1 MVLGGGGKIMAG
13 RRWSQM
19 VVVGRGWSHTLVMPV
34 SNINDKFNVQLEN
47 KFLPDLRRN
56 PKTVKLPS
64 IEIKSF
70 SGELTEWPS
79 FLGSYEAAI
88 HNSSELNSY
97 IYEVT

>member
-1 MVLGGGGKIMAG
+1 MA
-13 RRWSQM
+13 RRGWSQM
-19 VVVGRGWSHTLVMPV
+19 VVVGRGWSHTLVMLV
-34 SNINDKFNVQLEN
+34 SNINDKF
-47 KFLPDLRRN
+47 LPGLRRN